1 MTQTHILVTNFDC
14 FGTFTMFSIEDSVTL
29 TWKVTPKFK
38 GSFQTFVSYD
48 NQQSFSL
55 LGITEVNGED
65 KQYGFVSFELNHI
78 SDGSTFVKI
87 PLVENHNSPMY
98 HVLEYIKVSY

>member
-1 MTQTHILVTNFDC
+1 MPNTEVLVTE
-14 FGTFTMFSIEDSVTL
+14 SSVKNIVLIPKQSKFITL

-48 NQQSFSL
+48 NQQSFSQ
-55 LGITEVNGED
+55 LGVTEVNGEVN
-65 KQYGFVSFELNHI
+65 QYGFVSFELHHI

-87 PLVENHNSPMY
+87 PLVENHNSPAY
-98 HVLEYIKVSY
+98 QVLEYIKVSY

>member
-1 MTQTHILVTNFDC
+1 MPNTEVLVTE
-14 FGTFTMFSIEDSVTL
+14 SSVENIVLIPKQSKFITL

-48 NQQSFSL
+48 NQQSFSQI
-55 LGITEVNGED
+55 GVTEVNGEVN
-65 KQYGFVSFELNHI
+65 QYGFVSFELNHI

-98 HVLEYIKVSY
+98 QVLEYIKVSY

>member
-1 MTQTHILVTNFDC
+1 MTQTHVLVTES
-14 FGTFTMFSIEDSVTL
+14 SIENIVNVPKQSKFVTL

-65 KQYGFVSFELNHI
+65 MQYGFVSFELNHV

-87 PLVENHNSPMY
+87 PLVENYNSPIY
-98 HVLEYIKVSY
+98 EVLEYVKASF